1 MRVLLLMPFKS
12 SRKAVRALIV
22 AASCAVTGTLMAATP
37 MPTPPPPQPPLQILP
52 ERGALKLDQ
61 TIQGLKNEV
70 LLFNRDASELE
81 QNSLFPAYSRT
92 SVFLGVRIGGLLVKE
107 FSVSFDG
114 GVPQKFTF
122 DEIESLAFLQNKGL
136 RRVLRINLAPGPH
149 KVHAEFTAQF
159 ADAKPDAAPFT
170 GSLDAVF
177 DKNYNNTDLGLMLV
191 RHGFMAAPSLTLE
204 QTRSAR

>member
-22 AASCAVTGTLMAATP
+22 AASCAATGTLLAAA
-37 MPTPPPPQPPLQILP
+37 PTQPQPDS
-52 ERGALKLDQ
+52 GAVKLDQ
-61 TIQGLKNEV
+61 TIQSLKDEV
-70 LLFNRDASELE
+70 LQFNRDASALE
-81 QNSLFPAYSRT
+81 QNSLYPAYSRT
-92 SVFLGVRIGGLLVKE
+92 SVFLGVRLGGLLVKE

-114 GVPQKFTF
+114 GLPEKFTF
-122 DEIESLAFLQNKGL
+122 DEVESLAFLQNKGL
-136 RRVLRINLAPGPH
+136 RRVMRANLPPGPH

-159 ADAKPDAAPFT
+159 ADAKPDAAPLT
-170 GSLDAVF
+170 GNLEAVF

-191 RHGFMAAPSLTLE
+191 RQGFMAQPSLTLE

>member
-22 AASCAVTGTLMAATP
+22 AASCAFTGTLMAAA
-37 MPTPPPPQPPLQILP
+37 PTQPQPDS
-52 ERGALKLDQ
+52 GTLKLDQ
-61 TIQGLKNEV
+61 TIQGLKDEV
-70 LLFNRDASELE
+70 LQFNRDASALE
-81 QNSLFPAYSRT
+81 QNSLYPPYSRT

-114 GVPQKFTF
+114 ALPQKFVF

-136 RRVLRINLAPGPH
+136 RRVMRVNLDPGPH

-159 ADAKPDAAPFT
+159 ADAKPDAAPLT
-170 GSLDAVF
+170 GNIDAVF

-191 RHGFMAAPSLTLE
+191 RLGFMAAPSLTLE